1 MPFVF
6 ESPNTMLKFFF
17 FFLKRK
23 TMCIIKVDY
32 VNQHEVQQQRLVE
45 HLPSNAKQFDYINI
59 IFFLTSLGNQN

>member
-17 FFLKRK
+17 FLFLKRK

-32 VNQHEVQQQRLVE
+32 VNQHE
-45 HLPSNAKQFDYINI
+45 AAT
-59 IFFLTSLGNQN
+59 TSGGTSSI

>member
-59 IFFLTSLGNQN
+59 IFFFNIA